1 MKSRQL
7 VLRSEALL
15 RRGASTVD
23 SRQLASGHF
32 HLLLGL
38 LLAALVASCATTLS
52 ITEQDVFPLDPREG
66 LPGSFP
72 SEVAKGWKEL
82 LAGNAGRAEAD
93 FEAAAR
99 EEPRLAADIGRVEA
113 MVLSGR
119 AKDTLPI
126 CERLLSG
133 SEPTAPLL
141 VACAEAQAG
150 LGDPVSA
157 YPLYRQALI
166 RAPGRPRLVA
176 RAEEVR
182 FAARDRLVEAAR
194 EAAEAQDW
202 NEARAQIARALEL
215 APESPA
221 VRRSAGDL
229 ENEAGDK
236 ERALRLYREAIDL
249 GANDLETAEKAGD
262 LALELKDYPVAVSI
276 FDGLA
281 AQDPR
286 FAPNAE
292 SARLNFRVANWPAPE
307 REAAQ
312 SARLTRAGAATLLWW
327 MYPEIREARV
337 SSGVIA
343 TDALSRRDS
352 RAITRAVA
360 LGLLDVDRETH
371 RVNPDAHL
379 GPVSAARLLLRLLVL
394 VSPPDRELTCLG
406 ESRRPPRAA
415 SEALAVAEGCGL
427 LPELDSGGVSGPVFT
442 KALDRVRALATGS
455 EAAEE

>member
-1 MKSRQL
+1 MNSRQ
-7 VLRSEALL
+7 
-15 RRGASTVD
+15 STVD
-23 SRQLASGHF
+23 SRQLASVRF
-32 HLLLGL
+32 HLFLGL
-38 LLAALVASCATTLS
+38 LLASLVASCTTVPI
-52 ITEQDVFPLDPREG
+52 ITEQEVFPLDPREG
-66 LPGSFP
+66 LTGPFP
-72 SEVAKGWKEL
+72 SAVAKGWQDL
-82 LAGNAGRAEAD
+82 LAGNAGRAESE

-99 EEPRLAADIGRVEA
+99 EEPKLAADIGRVEA
-113 MVLSGR
+113 MVLSDR
-119 AKDTLPI
+119 AADARLI
-126 CERLLSG
+126 CEKLLSG
-133 SEPTAPLL
+133 PEPTPPLL
-141 VACAEAQAG
+141 VACAEARVR

-157 YPLYRQALI
+157 YALYREALL

-182 FAARDRLVEAAR
+182 SSARDRLVETSR

-202 NEARAQIARALEL
+202 NEARAEISRALEL
-215 APESPA
+215 APESAA

-229 ENEAGDK
+229 ENAAGDK

-249 GANDLETAEKAGD
+249 GANDPETAEKAGD

-276 FDGLA
+276 FDALA
-281 AQDPR
+281 AQDSR
-286 FAPNAE
+286 FAPHAE
-292 SARLNFRVANWPAPE
+292 NARLTFRVANWPAPE

-327 MYPEIREARV
+327 MYPEIREMRV
-337 SSGVIA
+337 SGGVIA
-343 TDALSRRDS
+343 SDALSRRDS

-360 LGLLDVDRETH
+360 LGLLEVDRETH
-371 RVNPDAHL
+371 RVNPGARL
-379 GPVSAARLLLRLLVL
+379 APASAARLLLRLLVL
-394 VSPPDRELTCLG
+394 VSPPDQELTCLG

-442 KALDRVRALATGS
+442 KALDRVRALAAGS

>member
-1 MKSRQL
+1 MNSRQ
-7 VLRSEALL
+7 
-15 RRGASTVD
+15 STVD
-23 SRQLASGHF
+23 SRQLASVHF
-32 HLLLGL
+32 HLFLGL
-38 LLAALVASCATTLS
+38 LLASLVASCATLS
-52 ITEQDVFPLDPREG
+52 VTERDAFPLDPREG
-66 LPGSFP
+66 LPGPFP
-72 SEVAKGWKEL
+72 SEVAKGWKAL
-82 LAGNAGRAEAD
+82 LEGSATRAEAE

-99 EEPRLAADIGRVEA
+99 EGPRLAADIGRVEA

-119 AKDTLPI
+119 ARDARSI
-126 CERLLSG
+126 CEKLLSG

-141 VACAEAQAG
+141 ISCAEAQAG

-157 YPLYRQALI
+157 YPLYREALF

-176 RAEEVR
+176 RAEELR

-215 APESPA
+215 APESSA

-249 GANDLETAEKAGD
+249 GANDLETAEKTGD
-262 LALELKDYPVAVSI
+262 LALELKDYPIAVSI
-276 FDGLA
+276 FDALA
-281 AQDPR
+281 AQDSR
-286 FAPNAE
+286 FAPQAE
-292 SARLNFRVANWPAPE
+292 NARLTFRVANWPAPE

-343 TDALSRRDS
+343 SDALSRRDS

-371 RVNPDAHL
+371 RVNPGAHL